1 MVHRDRQIL
10 CSGKCLVCCSWFIY
24 LIEVY
29 CFIEVLIKMYE
40 VVLKD
45 LKSV

>member
-1 MVHRDRQIL
+1 MVHRDPHFL
-10 CSGKCLVCCSWFIY
+10 HGGKCLVCCSWFIY

-40 VVLKD
+40 VLLKD